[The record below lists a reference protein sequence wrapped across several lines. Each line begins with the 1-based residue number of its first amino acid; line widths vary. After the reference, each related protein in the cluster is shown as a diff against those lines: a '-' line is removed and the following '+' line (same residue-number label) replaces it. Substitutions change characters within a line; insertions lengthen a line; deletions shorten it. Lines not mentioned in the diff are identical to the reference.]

1 MSTFTLDP
9 ILVEAERVRK
19 SLIVEQADLDIE
31 RERVRALKVLLPFG
45 DPFNP
50 AGPMA
55 PPAVAP
61 AVAPAEA
68 PAAVGQSRG
77 SQFPWTESQVVLFLQ
92 TMVLA
97 KPHLGKHG
105 EGGSKWIQLAADLN
119 SSQTFRGNDRNY
131 KDLEVTKLKGKLERL
146 KQAFKSKMLNPRANL
161 SGQNGVL
168 TPAESLLRDLLQEI
182 DREKELR
189 ALRKEG
195 EEKQKEEYDAMD
207 LSHGLVNDIDP
218 RAGGSG
224 NDLTHPNPSPNHLP
238 ATPSISTPASQN
250 TLNPPGTPSQVT
262 PVTNESQSSVLNL
275 ENRFAGVLSQGE
287 KRAEEREKARA
298 LRARLR
304 ERREER
310 DQEAHDAR
318 IAQNRAQAD
327 AFAALT
333 EALTASLKNK

>member
-1 MSTFTLDP
+1 M
-9 ILVEAERVRK
+9 
-19 SLIVEQADLDIE
+19 
-31 RERVRALKVLLPFG
+31 
-45 DPFNP
+45 
-50 AGPMA
+50 
-55 PPAVAP
+55 
-61 AVAPAEA
+61 
-68 PAAVGQSRG
+68 
-77 SQFPWTESQVVLFLQ
+77 Q
-92 TMVLA
+92 TMFLA

-105 EGGSKWIQLAADLN
+105 EGGSKWIQLAADVN
-119 SSQTFRGNDRNY
+119 SSQTFHGNDRSF
-131 KDLEVTKLKGKLERL
+131 KALEVSKLKGKFDRL
-146 KQAFKSKMLNPRANL
+146 KQAFKSKMLKSRANV

-262 PVTNESQSSVLNL
+262 PVTNESQSSVQNL